1 MNLKVSILTVSYQS
15 AVTLRQTI
23 ESVLAQDYPN
33 TEYWV
38 IDGGSTDGSLE
49 ILKSFGSAIH
59 FISEKDAGIYDAMN
73 KGLKLI
79 HGDVIG
85 MIGADDFYP
94 TNDVISSVV
103 ATFESNQV
111 DVVYGDKQYVNPE
124 NPHKIVRYWTA
135 GAYQEQQWLYGWM
148 PPHLSFYI
156 KKSSADKNGPYR
168 TDFACSADYEWMLR
182 ALYMNKMTAVY
193 LPKVLMTMRN
203 GGTSTASFKHRLIAN
218 MEDRKA
224 WSVNHLHPYWFTLA
238 LKPLRKIFQLFKSKK

>member
-1 MNLKVSILTVSYQS
+1 MKVSILTVSYQS
-15 AVTLRQTI
+15 AATLRQTI

-33 TEYWV
+33 IEYWV

-49 ILKSFGSAIH
+49 ILKSFGSSIH

-79 HGDVIG
+79 QGDVIG

-94 TNDVISSVV
+94 STDVISSVV
-103 ATFESNQV
+103 ATFKSNQV

-124 NPHKIVRYWTA
+124 NPEKIVRYWTA
-135 GAYQEQQWLYGWM
+135 GAYQEKQWLYGWM

-156 KKSSADKNGPYR
+156 KKSSAYRNGPYR
-168 TDFACSADYEWMLR
+168 TDFTCSADYEWMLR
-182 ALYMNKMTAVY
+182 ALYKNKMTALY

-218 MEDRKA
+218 TEDRKA
-224 WSVNHLHPYWFTLA
+224 WSVNHLNPYFFTLA
-238 LKPLRKIFQLFKSKK
+238 LKPLRKISQLFKSKK

>member
-15 AVTLRQTI
+15 AATLRQTI

-33 TEYWV
+33 VEYWV

-49 ILKSFGSAIH
+49 ILKSFGSSIH

-79 HGDVIG
+79 QGDVIG

-94 TNDVISSVV
+94 SNDVISSVV

-124 NPHKIVRYWTA
+124 NPQKIVRYWTA
-135 GAYQEQQWLYGWM
+135 GAY
-148 PPHLSFYI
+148 I
-156 KKSSADKNGPYR
+156 KKNNGF
-168 TDFACSADYEWMLR
+168 TVGCLR
-182 ALYMNKMTAVY
+182 IY
-193 LPKVLMTMRN
+193 LFILKSLRRIKTVLIERILRVQQITN
-203 GGTSTASFKHRLIAN
+203 GC
-218 MEDRKA
+218 
-224 WSVNHLHPYWFTLA
+224 
-238 LKPLRKIFQLFKSKK
+238 

>member
-1 MNLKVSILTVSYQS
+1 MKTTPHLISIITVVYNC
-15 AVTLRQTI
+15 VNTLEETI
-23 ESVLAQDYPN
+23 LSVINQNFDKI
-33 TEYWV
+33 EFII

-79 HGDVIG
+79 QGDVIG

-94 TNDVISSVV
+94 SNDVISSVV

-124 NPHKIVRYWTA
+124 NPEKIVRYWTA
-135 GAYQEQQWLYGWM
+135 GAYQEDQWLYGWM

-156 KKSSADKNGPYR
+156 K
-168 TDFACSADYEWMLR
+168 M
-182 ALYMNKMTAVY
+182 M
-193 LPKVLMTMRN
+193 
-203 GGTSTASFKHRLIAN
+203 
-218 MEDRKA
+218 
-224 WSVNHLHPYWFTLA
+224 
-238 LKPLRKIFQLFKSKK
+238 